1 MFIEHRKREAA
12 SKSDGLI
19 DSVAEARRIANKGC
33 LGGLRV
39 RHRAAVRLTSILP
52 ASERNRLT
60 PAFLL
65 LVDIARRIANDVRY
79 DGQSRF
85 GTRLPALFRQFR
97 PDIAAAP

>member
-12 SKSDGLI
+12 SKSDRFI
-19 DSVAEARRIANKGC
+19 CSVAEARRMANTGC
-33 LGGLRV
+33 LGALRV
-39 RHRAAVRLTSILP
+39 RHREAVRLTSILP
-52 ASERNRLT
+52 ASERKRLT

-65 LVDIARRIANDVRY
+65 LVDIARRLANDVRY

-85 GTRLPALFRQFR
+85 GTRLPARFRQFR